1 MSQVLKAGR
10 LERRA
15 REIVENLN
23 GSWGRGKGM
32 CVCPAHDDRSPSLS
46 VTLGRTAILFH
57 CFAGCSN
64 EEVIAALGRR
74 GVRARDLFDGG
85 GAALAEPQPRQEGP
99 DRNARRVWAVSA
111 RLRDSLAERYLS
123 GRSIREFSAELRFDN
138 QTPLGPRDRV
148 RFLPAM
154 IAAVRTDLGVIAV
167 HRTFLDPEGGGLA
180 RFQQPRRALGSL
192 GTGAVRLAPPRDGV
206 LGLAEGIERCRR
218 CSSFGFPAGLRS
230 ATSASVWS
238 PSPTE
243 CASFTSFWIT
253 TPGAIWP
260 RRERARLTSAKIGA
274 LCRTGRTGSVSTGT
288 TSFKS
293 GRLSEDDPMKRGGG
307 FGPDESRRTA
317 LGLVRRFPCS
327 LLPLSLCPFP
337 LNRWCSRQPANSPL
351 G

>member
-15 REIVENLN
+15 REIAESLN
-23 GSWGRGKGM
+23 GSWSRGKGM

-74 GVRARDLFDGG
+74 GVRARELFDGG
-85 GAALAEPQPRQEGP
+85 GTLLADFRPRQDGP
-99 DRNARRVWAVSA
+99 NRNARRVWAVSA
-111 RLRDSLAERYLS
+111 PLRDSLAERYLL
-123 GRSIREFSAELRFDN
+123 GRGVREFSPELRFDN

-167 HRTFLDPEGGGLA
+167 HRSFLDPEGSGLA

-206 LGLAEGIERCRR
+206 LGLAEGIETALSAMQLFQIPCWATLGNER
-218 CSSFGFPAGLRS
+218 FGLVTIPEGVRELHLFLDHDAGGDL
-230 ATSASVWS
+230 AEA
-238 PSPTE
+238 
-243 CASFTSFWIT
+243 
-253 TPGAIWP
+253 
-260 RRERARLTSAKIGA
+260 RARAAYERENRRFVLRRPDKIGFDWNDV
-274 LCRTGRTGSVSTGT
+274 LQ
-288 TSFKS
+288 
-293 GRLSEDDPMKRGGG
+293 
-307 FGPDESRRTA
+307 RR
-317 LGLVRRFPCS
+317 
-327 LLPLSLCPFP
+327 
-337 LNRWCSRQPANSPL
+337 PAIAS
-351 G
+351 